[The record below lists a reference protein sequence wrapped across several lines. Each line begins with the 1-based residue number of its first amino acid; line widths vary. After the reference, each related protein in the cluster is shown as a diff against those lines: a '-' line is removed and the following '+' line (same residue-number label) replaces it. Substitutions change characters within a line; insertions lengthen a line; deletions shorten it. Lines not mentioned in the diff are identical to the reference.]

1 MLSALLS
8 WVRGRSLVVSKSAFK
23 IHFPCKIVLPS
34 DMSMAAH
41 SVLWQAQ
48 SDAAL
53 AKEHSR
59 FYFVGLFCELYP
71 DVF

>member
-8 WVRGRSLVVSKSAFK
+8 WVSLVVSKSAFK
-23 IHFPCKIVLPS
+23 IHFPCKTVLPS
-34 DMSMAAH
+34 DISMAAH
-41 SVLWQAQ
+41 SVQWQAQ

-53 AKEHSR
+53 AKDHSC
-59 FYFVGLFCELYP
+59 FYFGELYP